1 MRKKFLLFFIFF
13 FILQNCGYTPIYSE
27 FKNQKFK
34 FEIVSIDGNE
44 RMNNLTNVQ
53 IKNFSN
59 QLSDNLLRLKIKTD
73 YQKII
78 LSKNKSGKATNFLLR
93 KKIEFETLNL
103 EKNQKLSFSEDT
115 KTTNMDD
122 KFEMKTYEDS
132 IKTNFISSSIKN
144 FILKISINQ

>member
-13 FILQNCGYTPIYSE
+13 FILQSCGYTPIYSE

-59 QLSDNLLRLKIKTD
+59 QLSDNLLKLKIKTD

>member
-103 EKNQKLSFSEDT
+103 ENNKKLSFSEDT

-122 KFEMKTYEDS
+122 KFEMKNYENS
-132 IKTNFISSSIKN
+132 IKSNFISSSIKN
-144 FILKISINQ
+144 FILKISLD

>member
-59 QLSDNLLRLKIKTD
+59 QLSDNLLKLKIKTD

>member
-59 QLSDNLLRLKIKTD
+59 QLSDNLLKLKIKTD

-103 EKNQKLSFSEDT
+103 EKNQKLSFSEDS

>member
-103 EKNQKLSFSEDT
+103 EKNQKLSFSEDS